1 MKKLL
6 KKLLSCAMAMTM
18 TLGVLT
24 ATGTAFAEQTENDV
38 KLDVSKSKQAT
49 NLDSSFESRVTLSL
63 PSAEYRGDLDVVF
76 VLDGSTSTD
85 KGNLAGSA
93 AGLLDQLAG
102 MQNLTVKAAL
112 VIFGGSVPVLYGK
125 GSKLEIISG
134 TAGNEYLTS
143 LKKELTNGEYGK
155 VAGRSGSNLQAGV
168 KEAQRILDADI
179 AVASSDKYMILLT
192 DGGARMW
199 VNEKGDA
206 MSQGFRQNDA
216 ESVSWGQQQ
225 DFTSRYIEESDPMS
239 PRTFA
244 DVWSAGNTDSNSN
257 FAKYAM
263 TQAQAEQSGAWKNAA
278 DWGTVCKGGY
288 YPSLEVA
295 TYYAAKSIIAA
306 GKSAQVIW
314 VDYPYHDGKYAE
326 YTNSFKSWL
335 ANNGYITRYDSTET
349 TTTTTTTTTAS
360 SAIQTASIEQSV
372 AVALKATSANVTFA
386 ANNVNSTGE
395 TGTSSIG
402 IFEKVKDQLVQVV
415 AAGSKVID
423 YMGYVEND
431 YNMDFINDIGKLE
444 LTVNGS
450 ALNKTKISN
459 NSYGFGKNEDGSD
472 SYRYVLTYTRGTAAG
487 DEYFTW
493 EIKEAITK
501 DMKVQ
506 LTYSVKLTNP
516 KSASGTY
523 GTYDAYGTNN
533 FSGLYTNNQSVLTP
547 VDSNG
552 EKRPEEEFA
561 KPTVSY
567 TVRSGGKSYPTPT
580 PHSGGSSSGNTY
592 SWCTYP
598 TPTPVPVAVV
608 LPKTG
613 DMTILQQILGLFG
626 LEY

>member
-143 LKKELTNGEYGK
+143 LKKELTNGEYDK

-168 KEAQRILDADI
+168 KEAQRILDADT

-199 VNEKGDA
+199 VNDKGEA
-206 MSQGFRQNDA
+206 LFQTYAPNGSILWNSN
-216 ESVSWGQQQ
+216 E
-225 DFTSRYIEESDPMS
+225 DFYQRYIEPGKTELRGFD
-239 PRTFA
+239 A
-244 DVWSAGNTDSNSN
+244 VWNAGNTDAD
-257 FAKYAM
+257 FAKYKM
-263 TQAQAEQSGAWKNAA
+263 TEEQSKEEDAVSKAA
-278 DWGTVCKGGY
+278 NWDTVLNDDDY
-288 YPSLEVA
+288 YTALEVS
-295 TYYAAKSIIAA
+295 TYYAATSIKEAA
-306 GKSAQVIW
+306 EKCHVIW

-349 TTTTTTTTTAS
+349 TTSAS
-360 SAIQTASIEQSV
+360 STIQTASIEQSV

-459 NSYGFGKNEDGSD
+459 NSYGFGKNGDD
-472 SYRYVLTYTRGTAAG
+472 SQYPYRYKLTYTRGTAAN
-487 DEYFTW
+487 DEHFTW
-493 EIKEAITK
+493 EINEAITK

-523 GTYDAYGTNN
+523 GEYDEWGTKD
-533 FSGLYTNNQSVLTP
+533 FKELYTNNKSVLIP

-552 EKRPEEEFA
+552 KKRPEEEFA

-567 TVRSGGKSYPTPT
+567 TVRSGSGGRYYPT
-580 PHSGGSSSGNTY
+580 
-592 SWCTYP
+592 P

-613 DMTILQQILGLFG
+613 DMTIWQSILSFFG
-626 LEY
+626 IE

>member
-143 LKKELTNGEYGK
+143 LKKELTNGEYDK

-168 KEAQRILDADI
+168 KEAQRILDADT

-349 TTTTTTTTTAS
+349 TTSAS
-360 SAIQTASIEQSV
+360 STIQTASIEQSV

-459 NSYGFGKNEDGSD
+459 NSYGFGKNGDD
-472 SYRYVLTYTRGTAAG
+472 SQYPYRYKLTYTRGTAAN
-487 DEYFTW
+487 DEHFTW
-493 EIKEAITK
+493 EINEAITK

-552 EKRPEEEFA
+552 KIRPNEEFA

-567 TVRSGGKSYPTPT
+567 TVRSGSGGRYYPT
-580 PHSGGSSSGNTY
+580 
-592 SWCTYP
+592 P

-613 DMTILQQILGLFG
+613 DMTIWQSILSFFG
-626 LEY
+626 IE

>member
-143 LKKELTNGEYGK
+143 LKKELTNGEYDK

-168 KEAQRILDADI
+168 KEAQRILDADT

-199 VNEKGDA
+199 VNDKGEA
-206 MSQGFRQNDA
+206 LFQTYAPNGSILWNSN
-216 ESVSWGQQQ
+216 E
-225 DFTSRYIEESDPMS
+225 DFYQRYIEPGKTELRGFD
-239 PRTFA
+239 A
-244 DVWSAGNTDSNSN
+244 VWNAGNTDAD
-257 FAKYAM
+257 FAKYKM
-263 TQAQAEQSGAWKNAA
+263 TEEQSKEEDAVSKAA
-278 DWGTVCKGGY
+278 NWDTVLNDDDY
-288 YPSLEVA
+288 YTALEVS
-295 TYYAAKSIIAA
+295 TYYAATSIKEAA
-306 GKSAQVIW
+306 EKCHVIW

-349 TTTTTTTTTAS
+349 TTSAS
-360 SAIQTASIEQSV
+360 STIQTASIEQSV

-472 SYRYVLTYTRGTAAG
+472 SYRYVLTYTRGTAAD

-493 EIKEAITK
+493 YINEAITK

-552 EKRPEEEFA
+552 EKRPSEEFA

-567 TVRSGGKSYPTPT
+567 TVRSGSGGRYYPT
-580 PHSGGSSSGNTY
+580 
-592 SWCTYP
+592 P

-613 DMTILQQILGLFG
+613 DMTIWQSILSFF
-626 LEY
+626 EIE

>member
-24 ATGTAFAEQTENDV
+24 ATGTAFAEQTATEETANNV

-63 PSAEYRGDLDVVF
+63 PSAEYKGNLDVVF

-85 KGNLAGSA
+85 EDNLARNA
-93 AGLLDQLAG
+93 AVLLKELNEFE
-102 MQNLTVKAAL
+102 NLNVKVAL
-112 VIFGGSVPVLYGK
+112 VIFGGSTPILYNGSGEGLVPLTGDSLSTITGVLTDKSYDGK
-125 GSKLEIISG
+125 P
-134 TAGNEYLTS
+134 
-143 LKKELTNGEYGK
+143 
-155 VAGRSGSNLQAGV
+155 GRSGSNLQAGV
-168 KEAQRILDADI
+168 KEAQRILDADT

-199 VNEKGDA
+199 VNDKGEA
-206 MSQGFRQNDA
+206 LFQTYAPNGSILWNSN
-216 ESVSWGQQQ
+216 E
-225 DFTSRYIEESDPMS
+225 DFYQRYIEPGKTELRGFD
-239 PRTFA
+239 A
-244 DVWSAGNTDSNSN
+244 VWNAGNTDAD
-257 FAKYAM
+257 FAKYKM
-263 TQAQAEQSGAWKNAA
+263 TEEQSKEEDAVSKAA
-278 DWGTVCKGGY
+278 NWDTVLNDDDY
-288 YPSLEVA
+288 YTALEVS
-295 TYYAAKSIIAA
+295 TYYAATSIKEAA
-306 GKSAQVIW
+306 EKCHVIW

-335 ANNGYITRYDSTET
+335 ATNGYITRYDSTE
-349 TTTTTTTTTAS
+349 TTTTTTAS
-360 SAIQTASIEQSV
+360 SAIQTASIEQPV
-372 AVALKATSANVTFA
+372 AVALKAMSTSVTFT
-386 ANNVNSTGE
+386 ANNIDSTGG

-423 YMGYVEND
+423 YMGYVAND
-431 YNMDFINDIGKLE
+431 YNMDFINDISKLE

-472 SYRYVLTYTRGTAAG
+472 SYRYVLTYTRDTAAD
-487 DEYFTW
+487 DEHFTW
-493 EIKEAITK
+493 EINEAITK

-523 GTYDAYGTNN
+523 GEYDAYGTNN

-552 EKRPEEEFA
+552 KIRPNEEFA

-567 TVRSGGKSYPTPT
+567 TVRSGSDGRYYPTPT
-580 PHSGGSSSGNTY
+580 PS
-592 SWCTYP
+592 
-598 TPTPVPVAVV
+598 PVPVAVV

-613 DMTILQQILGLFG
+613 DMTIWQSILSFFG
-626 LEY
+626 IE